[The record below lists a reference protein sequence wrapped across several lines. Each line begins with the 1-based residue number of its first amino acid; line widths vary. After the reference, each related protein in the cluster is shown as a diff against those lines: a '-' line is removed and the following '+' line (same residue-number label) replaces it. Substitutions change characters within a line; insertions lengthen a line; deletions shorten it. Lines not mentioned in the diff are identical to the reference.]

1 MVVNAYGTYRDSGIK
16 CGCALGCRVCGRWF
30 FLVDDEQIAEL
41 REWATGL
48 AEDER
53 PELRAAAKAILLLAD
68 DLLAARS
75 QMLEDRWIKQALE
88 EQQAS
93 VERTLLTRLRARVRA
108 PGYSEGET

>member
-1 MVVNAYGTYRDSGIK
+1 M
-16 CGCALGCRVCGRWF
+16 
-30 FLVDDEQIAEL
+30 VDDEQVEEL
-41 REWATGL
+41 RGWATGL

-93 VERTLLTRLRARVRA
+93 VERTLLDRLRRRVQA
-108 PGYSEGET
+108 PSQSEGRP

>member
-1 MVVNAYGTYRDSGIK
+1 M
-16 CGCALGCRVCGRWF
+16 
-30 FLVDDEQIAEL
+30 VDDEQVEEL

-88 EQQAS
+88 EQQAN
-93 VERTLLTRLRARVRA
+93 VERTRLDRLCSRIQAL
-108 PGYSEGET
+108 GQSEGKH

>member
-1 MVVNAYGTYRDSGIK
+1 M
-16 CGCALGCRVCGRWF
+16 
-30 FLVDDEQIAEL
+30 VDDEQVEEL
-41 REWATGL
+41 RGWATGL

-53 PELRAAAKAILLLAD
+53 PEVRAAAKAILLLAN

-93 VERTLLTRLRARVRA
+93 VERTRLDRRRRRVQA
-108 PGYSEGET
+108 PSQFEGRP

>member
-1 MVVNAYGTYRDSGIK
+1 
-16 CGCALGCRVCGRWF
+16 
-30 FLVDDEQIAEL
+30 LVDDEQVTEL

-53 PELRAAAKAILLLAD
+53 PEVRAAAKAILLLAN

-88 EQQAS
+88 EQEAN
-93 VERTLLTRLRARVRA
+93 VERTLLNRLRRRVQA
-108 PGYSEGET
+108 MDQSEGKH

>member
-1 MVVNAYGTYRDSGIK
+1 
-16 CGCALGCRVCGRWF
+16 
-30 FLVDDEQIAEL
+30 LVDDERVEEL
-41 REWATGL
+41 RGWATGL

-53 PELRAAAKAILLLAD
+53 PEVRAAAKAILLLAN

-93 VERTLLTRLRARVRA
+93 VERTLLNRLRRRVRTL
-108 PGYSEGET
+108 GQSEGKY

>member
-1 MVVNAYGTYRDSGIK
+1 V
-16 CGCALGCRVCGRWF
+16 
-30 FLVDDEQIAEL
+30 VDDEQVAEL
-41 REWATGL
+41 RRWAAGL

-53 PELRAAAKAILLLAD
+53 PEVRAAAKAILLLAN

-93 VERTLLTRLRARVRA
+93 VEGTLLDRLRRRVQALGSAER
-108 PGYSEGET
+108 

>member
-1 MVVNAYGTYRDSGIK
+1 MVDA
-16 CGCALGCRVCGRWF
+16 
-30 FLVDDEQIAEL
+30 EQVAEL
-41 REWATGL
+41 REWAAGL

-53 PELRAAAKAILLLAD
+53 PEVRAAAKAILLLAN

-75 QMLEDRWIKQALE
+75 QMLQNRWIKQVLE
-88 EQQAS
+88 EQQAT

>member
-1 MVVNAYGTYRDSGIK
+1 
-16 CGCALGCRVCGRWF
+16 
-30 FLVDDEQIAEL
+30 LVDDEQVEEL

-88 EQQAS
+88 EQQAT
-93 VERTLLTRLRARVRA
+93 VERTLLNRLRRRVRA
-108 PGYSEGET
+108 AGYSEGEA

>member
-1 MVVNAYGTYRDSGIK
+1 M
-16 CGCALGCRVCGRWF
+16 
-30 FLVDDEQIAEL
+30 VDDEQVEEL

-53 PELRAAAKAILLLAD
+53 PELRAAAKAILLLAN

>member
-1 MVVNAYGTYRDSGIK
+1 
-16 CGCALGCRVCGRWF
+16 
-30 FLVDDEQIAEL
+30 LVDDQQVAEL

-48 AEDER
+48 AEDAR
-53 PELRAAAKAILLLAD
+53 PEVRAAAKAILLLAD

-88 EQQAS
+88 DQQAT
-93 VERTLLTRLRARVRA
+93 VERTLLTRLRRLVRA

>member
-1 MVVNAYGTYRDSGIK
+1 M
-16 CGCALGCRVCGRWF
+16 
-30 FLVDDEQIAEL
+30 VDDEQVAEL

-53 PELRAAAKAILLLAD
+53 PEVRAAAKAILLLAN

-88 EQQAS
+88 EQQAN
-93 VERTLLTRLRARVRA
+93 VDRTLLNRLRRRIQALGQA
-108 PGYSEGET
+108 EGKP